1 MLDPDLDLEPKL
13 PSKSDPDPEPKKY
26 QSGSTTLKARMPELA
41 NTSVRRIQEVCHDDL
56 KLPSTKVAKKPS
68 RRLELVRK
76 QKKGKRKK
84 Y

>member
-1 MLDPDLDLEPKL
+1 
-13 PSKSDPDPEPKKY
+13 
-26 QSGSTTLKARMPELA
+26 MPELA

-56 KLPSTKVAKKPS
+56 KLPSRRVAKKPP

-76 QKKGKRKK
+76 QKKGKTK

>member
-1 MLDPDLDLEPKL
+1 
-13 PSKSDPDPEPKKY
+13 
-26 QSGSTTLKARMPELA
+26 MPELA

-56 KLPSTKVAKKPS
+56 KLPSTKVAKKPP

-76 QKKGKRKK
+76 QKKGKTK

>member
-1 MLDPDLDLEPKL
+1 
-13 PSKSDPDPEPKKY
+13 
-26 QSGSTTLKARMPELA
+26 MPELA

-56 KLPSTKVAKKPS
+56 KLPSSRRVAKKPP

-76 QKKGKRKK
+76 QKKGKTK